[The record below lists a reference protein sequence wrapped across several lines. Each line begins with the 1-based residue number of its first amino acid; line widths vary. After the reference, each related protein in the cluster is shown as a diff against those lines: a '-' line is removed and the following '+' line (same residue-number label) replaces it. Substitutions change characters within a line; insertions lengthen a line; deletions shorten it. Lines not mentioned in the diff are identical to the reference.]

1 MFALVS
7 VSRTVHIVCAQEIFM
22 DKWKDER
29 KDKYMDG
36 SMDGWMNVAQD
47 SELGDGRFRI
57 QIGPS
62 QVLRFSQPHGSAL
75 SINSIR
81 IRRQRRTE

>member
-1 MFALVS
+1 
-7 VSRTVHIVCAQEIFM
+7 
-22 DKWKDER
+22 
-29 KDKYMDG
+29 MDG

-47 SELGDGRFRI
+47 SELGDGRFRF

-81 IRRQRRTE
+81 IRRQRKDRARETGWQEMKRRNRSRGHISSVTS